1 MTKLLVVEDDLVVL
15 EDLITIVD
23 WAKEGFCVYTAVNG
37 IQGLKKYEEIRPE
50 LVITDV
56 KMPFKDGLEMMQ
68 DIRQINPRVPFMI
81 LSSYEDFAYVQDAL
95 RQGARDYIRKTSITR
110 ELLLEKVSMLRL
122 EWENAAADTLSVLKG
137 KLLELLAGK
146 SEEVSRMEEMAGW
159 FPPEK
164 VLLPFIQYAESTLGE
179 PLPGDAAAF
188 RALEGYVHATCSE
201 VVTAALAEI
210 HAHFSDPELSNSVLA
225 ARVGMSERRLAER
238 FKAET
243 GHTINDYITLTR
255 MEEAKRLLR
264 GRKLIYEIAAM
275 TGYSTPQYFGSVFKQ
290 HIGMTP
296 NDYRAR
302 CGR

>member
-1 MTKLLVVEDDLVVL
+1 MIKLLFVEDDLVVL

-23 WAKEGFCVYTAVNG
+23 WEKEGFCVYTAVNG
-37 IQGLKKYEEIRPE
+37 LQGLKNYEELHPE

-56 KMPFKDGLEMMQ
+56 KMPFMDGLEMMQ
-68 DIRQINPRVPFMI
+68 SIRRINPSVPFMI
-81 LSSYEDFAYVQDAL
+81 LSSYEDFSYVQDAL

-110 ELLLEKVSMLRL
+110 ELLLEKVSMLRA
-122 EWENAAADTLSVLKG
+122 EWESAAEDTLSVLKG
-137 KLLELLAGK
+137 KLQELVDGK
-146 SEEVSRMEEMAGW
+146 REDTSRMEEMAGW

-164 VLLPFIQYAESTLGE
+164 VLLPFVQYAESALNETF
-179 PLPGDAAAF
+179 PGDSTVF
-188 RALEGYVHATCSE
+188 RALEARFLAPHSE

-225 ARVGMSERRLAER
+225 VRVGMSERRLAER

-243 GHTINDYITLTR
+243 GHTINDYITRTR
-255 MEEAKRLLR
+255 MKTAKKLLR
-264 GRKLIYEIAAM
+264 GQKLIYEIAEM

-290 HIGMTP
+290 HTGMTP

-302 CGR
+302 YGR